1 MSIVKNVINFYT
13 DGFKNMK
20 VGKRLWLIVAIKF
33 FIFFAI
39 LKIFF
44 FPDILQTKFK
54 NDTQRADY
62 VMKNLLTDK

>member
-1 MSIVKNVINFYT
+1 MNIIKSIADFYI
-13 DGFKNMK
+13 DGFKSMK
-20 VGKRLWLIVAIKF
+20 VGKRLWLIVAFKF

-54 NDTQRADY
+54 NDTQRANY
-62 VMKNLLTDK
+62 VMENLIKNR

>member
-1 MSIVKNVINFYT
+1 MFYLKKIAYFYI

-20 VGKRLWLIVAIKF
+20 VGKKLWLIVAIKF

-44 FPDILQTKFK
+44 FPDILQTQFD
-54 NDTQRADY
+54 NDTQRSNF
-62 VMKNLLTDK
+62 VMQNLIKNR